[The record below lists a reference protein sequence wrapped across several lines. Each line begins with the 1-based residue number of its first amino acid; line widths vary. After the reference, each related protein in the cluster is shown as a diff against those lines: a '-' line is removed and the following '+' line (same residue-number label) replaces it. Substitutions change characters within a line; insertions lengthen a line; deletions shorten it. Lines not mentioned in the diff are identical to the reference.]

1 MPTGTTIEAEYPK
14 SAEVHQKAM
23 RALNNYNIE
32 SNVHDKTILM

>member
-1 MPTGTTIEAEYPK
+1 MPAGLTIEAKYPE
-14 SAEVHQKAM
+14 SVELHQKAM